1 MIRVAWFLR
10 AIEQRDHR
18 WRGQHGRQVYDMH
31 DELAEALQHLRSI
44 ARTLSPAELIIHR
57 VDGGVEKLGPAS
69 LDETGP

>member
-1 MIRVAWFLR
+1 
-10 AIEQRDHR
+10 
-18 WRGQHGRQVYDMH
+18 MH

-44 ARTLSPAELIIHR
+44 ARTLSPAELIIRR